1 MHIKPMYKLLLAIIS
16 LFTFTGTVKA
26 QIDSATAPSSIKTL
40 TLKQYADYQKGPA
53 LTDMALP
60 ATLNHYPMPADALFY
75 QKELKL
81 TKEQI
86 KKIKAISDYLQLKK
100 TEIGQSVLRNE
111 KKLDDMFRTQK
122 LDEGSITFY
131 ANRYGLYEG
140 EYRTSVLLACYNT
153 YNALTPQQTTQ
164 FWKLKNHN

>member
-1 MHIKPMYKLLLAIIS
+1 MYKILLAVVS
-16 LFTFTGTVKA
+16 LFTFAGTVHA
-26 QIDSATAPSSIKTL
+26 QIDSATTPSSIKTL
-40 TLKQYADYQKGPA
+40 TLKQYADYQKGPT
-53 LTDMALP
+53 LQEMALP
-60 ATLNHYPMPADALFY
+60 ATLNRYPMPADVLALK
-75 QKELKL
+75 KELKL
-81 TKEQI
+81 SPDQV
-86 KKIKAISDYLQLKK
+86 KKITVIKDYLQLKK

-164 FWKLKNHN
+164 FWKLKKP